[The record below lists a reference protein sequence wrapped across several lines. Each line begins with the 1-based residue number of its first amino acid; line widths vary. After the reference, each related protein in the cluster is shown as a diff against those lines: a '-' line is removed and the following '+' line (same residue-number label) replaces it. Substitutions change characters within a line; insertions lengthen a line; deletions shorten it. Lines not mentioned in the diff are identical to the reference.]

1 MRLRHLAALLLPLAL
16 AGCDR
21 TFAPTQ
27 PSSTSGLSAQ
37 ALAPLA
43 SPASSLEALWPN
55 EDGRRWDYDFRYDE
69 YARIFPPNAYPTRQ
83 EVPPAPSPEDVV
95 RLLPDRRGSL
105 LSTPGDPVLTT
116 TGAYSLEF
124 QGELTTQSGA
134 TGQNLVQTLVQDA
147 PAARRPRTGGD
158 FLSRLAQA
166 RPDLRRRLE
175 SFARVSPQE
184 APTPLLLRG
193 GAWVKTDEYIG
204 AYGDLDQQLA
214 WKYLQ
219 APVRAGSTFDFQL
232 LPSITTDVF
241 LHALV
246 LPKRSAARWKD
257 LAHEIE
263 VVYVIDYGVT
273 ELIDLDGNSVGFS
286 RYTDYGSVVYEPG
299 TGPSRLFERL
309 LAPVDNLGHPFGD
322 IRLTLTQVT
331 PGGGAVAAR

>member
-1 MRLRHLAALLLPLAL
+1 
-16 AGCDR
+16 
-21 TFAPTQ
+21 
-27 PSSTSGLSAQ
+27 
-37 ALAPLA
+37 
-43 SPASSLEALWPN
+43 
-55 EDGRRWDYDFRYDE
+55 
-69 YARIFPPNAYPTRQ
+69 
-83 EVPPAPSPEDVV
+83 
-95 RLLPDRRGSL
+95 
-105 LSTPGDPVLTT
+105 VLTT
-116 TGAYSLEF
+116 TGAYRLEF

-134 TGQNLVQTLVQDA
+134 TGQNLVETLVQDL
-147 PAARRPRTGGD
+147 PAAGRPRATSAAGGGG
-158 FLSRLAQA
+158 FLSRLAEA
-166 RPDLRRRLE
+166 RPDLRPRLE

-184 APTPLLLRG
+184 APTPILLHG

-204 AYGDLDQQLA
+204 GYGDFDQQLA

-257 LAHEIE
+257 LAHDIE

-273 ELIDLDGNSVGFS
+273 ELVDLDGNSFGFS

-299 TGPSRLFERL
+299 TGPSRVFERL

-322 IRLTLTQVT
+322 IRLTLTGVT
-331 PGGGAVAAR
+331 PGGGALAER